1 MIYFLVVFCIFACS
15 CSQILLKKSA
25 QQDHKN
31 ILMSMLNKNVII
43 SYSIMLA
50 TLFVNIYAMSCG
62 VGLKELPILEA
73 LGYIFVPLLSIIFLK
88 EKIGTKELIAMMM
101 LVIGIIIFYI

>member
-1 MIYFLVVFCIFACS
+1 
-15 CSQILLKKSA
+15 
-25 QQDHKN
+25 
-31 ILMSMLNKNVII
+31 MSMLNKNVII

-50 TLFVNIYAMSCG
+50 TMFVNIYAMSCG

-101 LVIGIIIFYI
+101 IVIGIIILYI

>member
-1 MIYFLVVFCIFACS
+1 MIYILVVIGIFACS

-31 ILMSMLNKNVII
+31 ILMSMLNKNVIV

-50 TLFVNIYAMSCG
+50 TMFVNIYAMSRG
-62 VGLKELPILEA
+62 VGLKELPILES
-73 LGYIFVPLLSIIFLK
+73 LGYIFVPLLSFIFLK
-88 EKIGTKELIAMMM
+88 EKIGNKEFIAMMM
-101 LVIGIIIFYI
+101 IVIGILICYL

>member
-15 CSQILLKKSA
+15 CSQLLLKKSA

-50 TLFVNIYAMSCG
+50 TMFVNIYAMSCA

-88 EKIGTKELIAMMM
+88 EKIGTKELIAMTMI
-101 LVIGIIIFYI
+101 VIGILIFFI